1 MPLAAGVRQGGSAG
15 AEVSFSAATAS
26 VSSHEAPDCRPE
38 AALGQRGWWSGEST
52 GWIHNEEEQRQEH
65 GAGIHRHL
73 CVYLSQPLTRSDLQ
87 RMVASLLLPKAHAN
101 SLLPNSNPE
110 SHRER
115 HYEKHSFLPKFNTQQ
130 SQHIPETDSLGS
142 ASAFMKRSMIIDL
155 SSQIPQCEEG
165 KDLGW

>member
-1 MPLAAGVRQGGSAG
+1 M
-15 AEVSFSAATAS
+15 T
-26 VSSHEAPDCRPE
+26 H
-38 AALGQRGWWSGEST
+38 
-52 GWIHNEEEQRQEH
+52 
-65 GAGIHRHL
+65 
-73 CVYLSQPLTRSDLQ
+73 SDLQ

-115 HYEKHSFLPKFNTQQ
+115 HYEKQSRLPKFNTEQ
-130 SQHIPETDSLGS
+130 SQHISETDSLGS
-142 ASAFMKRSMIIDL
+142 ASAFVKRSIMIIDL